1 MPWRES
7 LVVDQR
13 LEFVRLAEAEV
24 VSFAELC
31 RRYGVKRDTGY
42 KWLSRYRQHGVEGLT
57 DRSRKPHRSPN
68 RTTPETEELVCAV
81 RRAHP
86 AWGGRKI
93 RGFLLR
99 QGHEVPAA
107 STITRILRRRDLM
120 THPDPQPRA
129 YRRFEAPAPNSLW
142 QMDFKGWVPLANG
155 HRAHPFGL
163 LDDHSRYNLCL
174 RASGDQRTPTVKG
187 YLSEVFSQFG
197 LPDRILMDNGSPWG
211 HTVGHP
217 WTPLTVWLADLG
229 IANSHI
235 RPFRPQTQG
244 KEERFHR
251 TLDLEVIFT
260 RARWDTTAQL
270 QEAFDDFRTL
280 YNHHR
285 PHESL
290 GETVVP
296 ADRYQASPR
305 AFPDQLPALE
315 YPQSVVVRKVS
326 DKASISFKGHSYRV
340 GKAFRGLLVGVRPT
354 TTDGVY
360 DVFYRHFH
368 IKTIDLS
375 TMSPNARP

>member
-7 LVVDQR
+7 SVVDQR
-13 LEFVRLAEAEV
+13 LEFVRLANQNS
-24 VSFAELC
+24 VSHAELC
-31 RRYGVKRDTGY
+31 RRFGVKRDTGY
-42 KWLSRYRQHGVEGLT
+42 KWLARFQQDGVDGLT
-57 DRSRKPHRSPN
+57 DRSRKPQRSPN
-68 RTTPETEELVCAV
+68 RTTPETEELVCGV

-107 STITRILRRRDLM
+107 STITQILRRNDLM
-120 THPDPQPRA
+120 ADADPQPRA
-129 YRRFEAPAPNSLW
+129 YRRFEAPAPNRLW
-142 QMDFKGWVPLANG
+142 QMDFKGWVTMAKGGRL
-155 HRAHPFGL
+155 HPFGL
-163 LDDHSRYNLCL
+163 LDDHSRYNLSL
-174 RASGDQRTPTVKG
+174 RASGNQRTPTVKG
-187 YLSEVFSQFG
+187 YLTEAFSHYG

-211 HTVGHP
+211 HTVGYP

-235 RPFRPQTQG
+235 RPFHPQTQG

-251 TLDLEVIFT
+251 TLDLEVICT
-260 RARWDTTAQL
+260 RARWDTAAQL
-270 QEAFDDFRTL
+270 QAAFDDFRTL

-285 PHESL
+285 PHEAL

-305 AFPDQLPALE
+305 AFPDRLPELD
-315 YPQSVVVRKVS
+315 YPPGTVVRKVS
-326 DKASISFKGHSYRV
+326 NKASISFKNRRYRV
-340 GKAFRGLLVGVRPT
+340 GKAFRGLFVGVCPT

-360 DVFYRHFH
+360 EVYYRHH
-368 IKTIDLS
+368 QVKTIDLS

>member
-7 LVVDQR
+7 SVVDQR
-13 LEFVRLAEAEV
+13 LEFVQLANHSS
-24 VSFAELC
+24 VSHAELC

-42 KWLSRYRQHGVEGLT
+42 KWLSRYNQEGVAGLA
-57 DRSRKPHRSPN
+57 DRSRKPLRSPN
-68 RTTPETEELVCAV
+68 RTAPKTEELVCEV

-99 QGHEVPAA
+99 QGHDMPAA
-107 STITRILRRRDLM
+107 STITQILRRNDLM
-120 THPDPQPRA
+120 AHSDPPPRA
-129 YRRFEAPAPNSLW
+129 YRRFEAPAPNALW
-142 QMDFKGWVPLANG
+142 QMDFKGWVALANG
-155 HRAHPFGL
+155 QRIHPFGL

-187 YLSEVFSQFG
+187 YLTEVFSRYG
-197 LPDRILMDNGSPWG
+197 LPDRMLMDNGSPWG
-211 HTVGHP
+211 HTVGYP
-217 WTPLTVWLADLG
+217 WTPLTVWFADLD
-229 IANSHI
+229 IVTSHI
-235 RPFRPQTQG
+235 RPFHPQTQG

-251 TLDLEVIFT
+251 TLDLEVIST

-270 QEAFDDFRTL
+270 QGAFDDFRTL

-285 PHESL
+285 PHQAL
-290 GETVVP
+290 GETIVP

-305 AFPDQLPALE
+305 ALPDQLPPLH
-315 YPQSVVVRKVS
+315 YPQGTAVRKVS
-326 DKASISFKGHSYRV
+326 TRASISFKGHDYRV
-340 GKAFRGLLVGVRPT
+340 GKAFRGQSVGVRPT
-354 TTDGVY
+354 TADGVY
-360 DVFYRHFH
+360 EVYYRHFR